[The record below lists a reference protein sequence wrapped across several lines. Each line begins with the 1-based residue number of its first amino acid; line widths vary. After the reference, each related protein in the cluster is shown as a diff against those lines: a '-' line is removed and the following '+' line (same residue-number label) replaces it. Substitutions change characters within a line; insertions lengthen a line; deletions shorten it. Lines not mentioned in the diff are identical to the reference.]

1 MRKTIKYTD
10 YLGQELPNHD
20 GTMIEID
27 EVGYQFFDI
36 NGKGFIHDGSMIEMA
51 DGRLQF
57 FHNDGRAIIHD
68 GSPIELPDG
77 KMQHFDHDG
86 RPFWPID
93 EKKLTPLF
101 SEQRNIFFED
111 RISHINKQTPLEKN
125 EIEELRLALL
135 AAEHPDYIQNSIQN
149 ANIQEGKKIK
159 LEAISEETEGYLILL
174 KGFWWQ
180 IWKDF
185 QLRHRETLS
194 ARYTLERYKKTNC
207 HLAQASLAES
217 VLEDELKR
225 EFKKADKEINPPI
238 HLNEIQKIGTNKE
251 GIFMLDDKLIKY
263 FTNNGNGEGITDFIR
278 QVKETYEDSNFNLES
293 RKQAWRHPLFMYRCV
308 ANIVWLNKV
317 KRRIE
322 SLQKKPP
329 ALTYVV
335 HEQAHKPMRKGTIY
349 DQESKK
355 IIDYRGRELAIIE
368 DVKNIPSMDIETIQN
383 ILSPANIK
391 VLSTINAHRL
401 FRWEVQTVA
410 KQFVENN
417 TDARALKVIGGYQEL
432 AERINCGNS
441 SRVADQLRDIIVWQA
456 APRFYGHDGRYG
468 NMLSFDYSPSGKNRK
483 AVLTL
488 VMGNMM
494 LPHYVFELMGMS
506 KSNREDRRLIPIVDM
521 PPLIGRPN
529 DQGAQASFQMEILV
543 EIRRGAIELV
553 NNGGVIITK
562 ERLRELAEKAGLSHK
577 LYMRVIDRW
586 VQDGTDAPA
595 FLKLIEDDCYALGS
609 NFKKA
614 QDFIIQAGKKEIRGA
629 QAGRLSRGKKNK
641 AII

>member
-1 MRKTIKYTD
+1 MENSVKYFD
-10 YLGQELPNHD
+10 YLGKELPNHD
-20 GTMIEID
+20 GTMLEID
-27 EVGYQFFDI
+27 DVGYQFFDI
-36 NGKGFIHDGSMIEMA
+36 NGKGFIHDGSMMELP

-57 FHNDGRAIIHD
+57 FLHNGKAIIGD
-68 GSPIELPDG
+68 GSPVELPDG
-77 KMQHFDHDG
+77 NMQYFDHEG
-86 RPFWPID
+86 IPLWPIN
-93 EKKLTPLF
+93 EKKITPLF
-101 SEQRNIFFED
+101 TEQRNVFFED
-111 RISHINKQTPLEKN
+111 RINHINKQTPLEKN
-125 EIEELRLALL
+125 QIEELRLALL
-135 AAEHPDYIQNSIQN
+135 AAEHPEYVQKSIQN

-159 LEAISEETEGYLILL
+159 LEALCEETAGYLILL

-194 ARYTLERYKKTNC
+194 ARYTLERYKNTGC
-207 HLAQASLAES
+207 HLAKASLAES

-225 EFKKADKEINPPI
+225 EFKKADKDINPP
-238 HLNEIQKIGTNKE
+238 LSFNEIEKIGTNKN
-251 GIFMLDDKLIKY
+251 GIFVLDERLINY
-263 FTNNGNGEGITDFIR
+263 SNNNGKGEGTVEFLR
-278 QVKETYEDSNFNLES
+278 QVKEAYQDSNFDLES

-317 KRRIE
+317 KKRIE
-322 SLQKKPP
+322 SLQRKPP

-335 HEQAHKPMRKGTIY
+335 HEHAHKPMRRGTVYDKETGKLVDYKG
-349 DQESKK
+349 Q
-355 IIDYRGRELAIIE
+355 ELAVIE
-368 DVKNIPSMDIETIQN
+368 DFKNIPSMDMETIQN

-401 FRWEVQTVA
+401 LRWEVQTVT

-432 AERINCGNS
+432 AQRIGAGNS

-456 APRFYGHDGRYG
+456 APRFYGSDGRCG
-468 NMLSFDYSPSGKNRK
+468 NMLSFDYTPSGKSRK
-483 AVLTL
+483 AVLNL

-506 KSNREDRRLIPIVDM
+506 KSSREERRLIPIVDM
-521 PPLIGRPN
+521 PPLIGRDN

-543 EIRRGAIELV
+543 EIRKGAIELV
-553 NNGGVIITK
+553 NNGGVTITK
-562 ERLRELAEKAGLSHK
+562 ERLRELAERAGLSHK
-577 LYMRVIDRW
+577 LSLKVIDRW

-595 FLKLIEDDCYALGS
+595 FLKLIEDDCYALGD

-614 QDFIIQAGKKEIRGA
+614 QEFLIQAGKKEIRGR
-629 QAGRLSRGKKNK
+629 QAGKLSRAKKNRS
-641 AII
+641 IL